1 MPQQA
6 IEMILT
12 RQLAAHL
19 SMPTF
24 LVDAE
29 GHVLDFNA
37 PARAVLGERL
47 EEARRVTARE
57 LATLFEARDTSGRAM
72 PPDEMPIVIALEE
85 HHPAHALMHVLG
97 AGGRV
102 HELAVT
108 AMPIVGQGDRFLGAI
123 AFFWETEKDEE
134 EQA

>member
-29 GHVLDFNA
+29 GRVLDFNA
-37 PARAVLGERL
+37 AARAVLGERL
-47 EEARRVTARE
+47 EKARSLTARD
-57 LATLFEARDTSGRAM
+57 LAALFEVRDASGRLVPSEAL
-72 PPDEMPIVIALEE
+72 PLVIALEE
-85 HHPAHALMHVLG
+85 HPPAHARLHVIGEGDAL
-97 AGGRV
+97 R
-102 HELAVT
+102 EIAVT
-108 AMPIVGQGDRFLGAI
+108 AIPIVGQGRRFLGAM
-123 AFFWETEKDEE
+123 AFFWETEKE
-134 EQA
+134 AHA